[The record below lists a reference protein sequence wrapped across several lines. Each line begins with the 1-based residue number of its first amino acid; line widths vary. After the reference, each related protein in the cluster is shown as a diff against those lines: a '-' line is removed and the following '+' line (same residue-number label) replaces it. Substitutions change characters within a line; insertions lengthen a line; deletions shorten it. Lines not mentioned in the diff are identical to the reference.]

1 MPPCSLF
8 ISLFNSF
15 GRTAIDIIL
24 RTRTAFRQYL
34 EHHPSE
40 SSRRPAWWFAVL
52 HQEACQC
59 AVTAA
64 VGINNFRM
72 RDFAVRRF
80 IKLELFGVAEM
91 WSWLIFGVE
100 SYMWAMGIFPF
111 VSSVWSAGCG
121 FPAQSAKRRRTQ
133 TKADFHLFLPPFSSH
148 SVRHRLP
155 LLGYPLS
162 GKSTHQ
168 LSNYKRKNYWI
179 YKLSIYFLDLI
190 RRAFMYRLL
199 DDRQFR
205 MHGLGR
211 SSSAWPISFGR
222 WLSAF
227 P

>member
-1 MPPCSLF
+1 MLF
-8 ISLFNSF
+8 CHFC
-15 GRTAIDIIL
+15 
-24 RTRTAFRQYL
+24 
-34 EHHPSE
+34 HPKK
-40 SSRRPAWWFAVL
+40 
-52 HQEACQC
+52 
-59 AVTAA
+59 
-64 VGINNFRM
+64 GIALTQKSPTKTHIQNTYG
-72 RDFAVRRF
+72 DFPVCKQRLKCR
-80 IKLELFGVAEM
+80 L
-91 WSWLIFGVE
+91 
-100 SYMWAMGIFPF
+100 
-111 VSSVWSAGCG
+111 C

-211 SSSAWPISFGR
+211 SSSA
-222 WLSAF
+222 
-227 P
+227 